1 MLDLFQ
7 TRASTELNRFIRK
20 ITAWGAI
27 GVAGTLI
34 AGIYGMNFVHMPEL
48 EWQLGYPMALGMI
61 LIVGVVLY
69 VLFRRHGWL

>member
-1 MLDLFQ
+1 MS
-7 TRASTELNRFIRK
+7 STMRS
-20 ITAWGAI
+20 AI

-34 AGIYGMNFVHMPEL
+34 AGIYGMNFVNMPEL
-48 EWQLGYPMALGMI
+48 NWQLGYPMALGMI